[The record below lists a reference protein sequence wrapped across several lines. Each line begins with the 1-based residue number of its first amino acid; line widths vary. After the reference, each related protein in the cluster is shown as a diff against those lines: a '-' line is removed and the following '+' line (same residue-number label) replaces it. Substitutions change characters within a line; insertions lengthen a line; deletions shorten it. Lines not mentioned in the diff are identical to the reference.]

1 MFSSIMPMA
10 EGRLRRAMR
19 RLTTDDDD
27 LAAEDLQQQVHDV
40 GATPICDCAERAMVT
55 VFGTVKSV
63 TLRPLAGVPA
73 LEVELF
79 DGTANLFVVW
89 LGRRQIAGIRAGV
102 TMLVSGRIG
111 TMARRRT
118 MFNPT
123 YTIVPASD

>member
-1 MFSSIMPMA
+1 MP
-10 EGRLRRAMR
+10 EGRFRRAMR
-19 RLTTDDDD
+19 RLTTDDEE
-27 LAAEDLQQQVHDV
+27 LAAEDLQQLALDA
-40 GATPICDCAERAMVT
+40 GATPIVECAERAMVT

-73 LEVELF
+73 LEVEVF

-102 TMLVSGRIG
+102 TLLVSGRVG
-111 TMARRRT
+111 TMAHRRT

-123 YTIVPASD
+123 YTIVPAGD